1 MPADL
6 DVDPG
11 ASPGEALTS
20 FLAQAH
26 AGRFDL
32 AAGSLTLDF
41 VPVAQR
47 PTEGPRLARRLMFL
61 LDRHLELSALQ
72 PGAEPIAAVVTVGVL
87 PQGRLKVPVELVRR
101 PREGTPWAFNART
114 VRSIDAL
121 FDEHGSP
128 LWEVLPQFLLSRT
141 LWVLGA
147 WQWLGLALLLGLSW
161 VLARL
166 LLAVLTPLFTRL
178 ARLTVTTLDDQLI
191 VQLNRPLR
199 ALVFLAATALGMPV
213 LVFPLAAQSVA
224 DALLRS
230 ALVAAVAWG
239 LLVASRLVAGTLQA
253 GAGASRDREVRTRLS
268 VLHRLADAVV
278 LVVCLAL
285 ILLQFPAV
293 RTIGMSVLASAG
305 VLGVV
310 FGLAA
315 QRSIANLLAGI
326 QISITQPI
334 RIGDTVVIEKEF
346 GVVEEIHLTY
356 VVVKVWDL
364 RRLVVPVSTFLEK
377 PFENWS
383 RGSTEILGTV
393 ELFADYSIDV
403 EAARAELLRV
413 VESERGKLWN
423 GKTNVIQVTELSERY
438 LTLRAL
444 VGTDDAGRNWDL
456 RCLVRERLAAW
467 LQLQPNAL
475 PRSREEHVV
484 TSVVSPAP

>member
-1 MPADL
+1 
-6 DVDPG
+6 
-11 ASPGEALTS
+11 
-20 FLAQAH
+20 
-26 AGRFDL
+26 
-32 AAGSLTLDF
+32 
-41 VPVAQR
+41 
-47 PTEGPRLARRLMFL
+47 
-61 LDRHLELSALQ
+61 
-72 PGAEPIAAVVTVGVL
+72 
-87 PQGRLKVPVELVRR
+87 
-101 PREGTPWAFNART
+101 
-114 VRSIDAL
+114 
-121 FDEHGSP
+121 
-128 LWEVLPQFLLSRT
+128 
-141 LWVLGA
+141 
-147 WQWLGLALLLGLSW
+147 
-161 VLARL
+161 
-166 LLAVLTPLFTRL
+166 
-178 ARLTVTTLDDQLI
+178 
-191 VQLNRPLR
+191 
-199 ALVFLAATALGMPV
+199 
-213 LVFPLAAQSVA
+213 
-224 DALLRS
+224 
-230 ALVAAVAWG
+230 
-239 LLVASRLVAGTLQA
+239 
-253 GAGASRDREVRTRLS
+253 
-268 VLHRLADAVV
+268 

-346 GVVEEIHLTY
+346 GVIEEIHLTY

-393 ELFADYSIDV
+393 ELYADYSVDV
-403 EAARAELLRV
+403 EGARAELLRV

-423 GKTNVIQVTELSERY
+423 GKTNAIQVTELSERCV
-438 LTLRAL
+438 TLRAL

-467 LQLQPNAL
+467 LQLQPGAL
-475 PRSREEHVV
+475 PRAREEHVV